1 MPTST
6 TLLGDCVEE
15 MKKLPAESVDSVVC
29 DPPYGLSFM
38 GKEWDSFTDAQAMGE
53 WSRRWAVEAF
63 RVLKP
68 GGHIIAFAGSRTYH
82 RMAQGIEDAGFEIRD
97 QILWMYGSG
106 FPKSLNVS
114 KAIDKR
120 GGVVADFE
128 PFRDAVIHA
137 MKEQGVTRKQL
148 AEALGNDML
157 SHYITKGSQPA
168 VPKLEDYEIIRDTLD
183 LGEEWDHLFLPEA
196 EREVVGKGTSGIA
209 AAFGEENLGSIEG
222 LEAPEYDVTI
232 AETDMAK
239 KWEGWGTALKPAH
252 EPCVLARKPFPSSV
266 VENVLKHGTGALNI
280 DESRIQTTKADAD
293 SMEYIR
299 KGAMWT
305 SEEGQWRDFKEDN
318 TFFEAH
324 ELGRFPT
331 NVLVSHHP
339 ECKPTGQTAQAIRGG
354 DREGRIGGNGI
365 YGGAEG
371 TPKEERKPSTA
382 EEVEVWDCHKDCPRL
397 TIDKQSGHMTSR
409 KGNMGI
415 GYNSSP
421 VFGGGDPDFNTIRG
435 HNDAGG
441 ASRFFYAPKLDTEFT
456 TDHDSAVVARK
467 PFKGS
472 VVENVLEHGTGAINI
487 DGARIGDT
495 IRDVEE
501 GTGEKVSENGS
512 MNGYNTARRVVGQ
525 VKGRFPTNVIVSHH
539 PECKATG
546 EFVETIRGGSGTGGS
561 TTPDSVF
568 ESSGFKPN
576 NEVDKTPATP
586 ERVEIYECHPQCPR
600 KLLDKQSGETA
611 GSGSVKVSSGGQNRQ
626 ASWEAGGGMLAAGS
640 VNTGIRDFGDTGGA
654 SRYFHDGELEARS
667 GEWGPDFDGADRFIY
682 CPKPTKAERHCG
694 GRTNIHPTVKP
705 VDVMRYLCR
714 LVTPKGGT
722 VLDPFMGSGT
732 TGVAAI
738 LEGFNFIG
746 IELDEAFHDLAEYR
760 IKELTIG
767 RPRNMGEWFN

>member
-6 TLLGDCVEE
+6 TIHGDCVEQ
-15 MKKLPAESVDSVVC
+15 MKLMDDNSVDSVVC

-97 QILWMYGSG
+97 QIMWMYGSG

-137 MKEQGVTRKQL
+137 MKETGVTRKAL
-148 AEALGNDML
+148 TKALGNDML

-168 VPKLEDYEIIRDTLD
+168 VPKLEDYLVIRESLE

-209 AAFGEENLGSIEG
+209 AAFGEENLGSVEG
-222 LEAPEYDVTI
+222 LEAPDYDVTI
-232 AETDMAK
+232 SETDMAK

-252 EPCVLARKPFPSSV
+252 EPCVLGRKPFPTSV
-266 VENVLKHGTGALNI
+266 VENVLKHGTGAINI
-280 DESRIQTTKADAD
+280 DGSRVATDDVMTF
-293 SMEYIR
+293 ER

-305 SEEGQWRDFKEDN
+305 SEENQWREFKEDTS
-318 TFFEAH
+318 TFEQH
-324 ELGRFPT
+324 ENGRFPT
-331 NVLVSHHP
+331 NVLVSHHE
-339 ECKPTGQTAQAIRGG
+339 EC
-354 DREGRIGGNGI
+354 
-365 YGGAEG
+365 
-371 TPKEERKPSTA
+371 TA
-382 EEVEVWDCHKDCPRL
+382 EECDNDCPRQTL
-397 TIDKQSGHMTSR
+397 DRQSGHVAGSGKVKVSTGGANRAASWEADGGMLAAGKENTGVR
-409 KGNMGI
+409 D
-415 GYNSSP
+415 
-421 VFGGGDPDFNTIRG
+421 FGDG
-435 HNDAGG
+435 GG
-441 ASRFFYAPKLDTEFT
+441 ASRYFHAPKLDTEFN
-456 TDHDSAVVARK
+456 SENNPAVLGRK
-467 PFKGS
+467 PLIGT
-472 VVENVLEHGTGAINI
+472 VAENVLEHETGGINI
-487 DGARIGDT
+487 DGARVGET
-495 IRDVEE
+495 MREVQA
-501 GTGEKVSENGS
+501 GTGERVSGNGS
-512 MNGYNTARRVVGQ
+512 MNGWNTKREVVGQ
-525 VKGRFPTNVIVSHH
+525 VKGRYPTNVIVSHH
-539 PECKATG
+539 PECKPTG
-546 EFVETIRGGSGTGGS
+546 EYGVAIKGGSGTGGS

-576 NEVDKTPATP
+576 NEVEKVKASE
-586 ERVEIYECHPQCPR
+586 ERVEIYNCHDKCPR
-600 KLLDKQSGETA
+600 HLLDNVA
-611 GSGSVKVSSGGQNRQ
+611 DGSSRFFH
-626 ASWEAGGGMLAAGS
+626 AA
-640 VNTGIRDFGDTGGA
+640 
-654 SRYFHDGELEARS
+654 ELDARS
-667 GEWGPDFDGADRFIY
+667 GEWGPDFEGADRFMY
-682 CPKPTKAERHCG
+682 VPKPSKAERHVG

-705 VDVMRYLCR
+705 VDIMRYLCR

-746 IELDEAFHDLAEYR
+746 IELSEEFHDLAEYR
-760 IKELTIG
+760 IKELTLG
-767 RPRNMGEWFN
+767 RPRNMGEWFS

>member
-6 TLLGDCVEE
+6 TIHGDCVEQ
-15 MKKLPAESVDSVVC
+15 MKLMDDNSVDSVVC

-97 QILWMYGSG
+97 QIMWMYGSG

-137 MKEQGVTRKQL
+137 MKETGVTRKEL
-148 AEALGNDML
+148 TKALGNDML

-168 VPKLEDYEIIRDTLD
+168 VPKLEDYLVIRETLELEDT
-183 LGEEWDHLFLPEA
+183 WDHLFLPEA

-209 AAFGEENLGSIEG
+209 AAFGEETLGSVEG
-222 LEAPEYDVTI
+222 LEAPDYDVTV

-252 EPCVLARKPFPSSV
+252 EPCVLGRKPFPTSV
-266 VENVLKHGTGALNI
+266 VENVLKHGTGAINI
-280 DESRIQTTKADAD
+280 DESRVATDD
-293 SMEYIR
+293 VMVFER

-305 SEEGQWRDFKEDN
+305 SEENQWREFKEDTS
-318 TFFEAH
+318 TFEQH
-324 ELGRFPT
+324 ENGRFPT

-339 ECKPTGQTAQAIRGG
+339 ECKLTGETAQVMRAG
-354 DREGRIGGNGI
+354 DGSGDFGNNGI
-365 YGGAEG
+365 YGKGKA
-371 TPKEERKPSTA
+371 TPKEERKSATV
-382 EEVEVWDCHKDCPRL
+382 EEVAIWDCHKDCPRA
-397 TIDKQSGHMTSR
+397 TMDRQSGE
-409 KGNMGI
+409 
-415 GYNSSP
+415 
-421 VFGGGDPDFNTIRG
+421 
-435 HNDAGG
+435 GG
-441 ASRFFYAPKLDTEFT
+441 ASRFFHAPKLDTEFN
-456 TDHDSAVVARK
+456 SENNPAVVGRK
-467 PFKGS
+467 PLIGT
-472 VVENVLEHGTGAINI
+472 VAENVLEHETGGINI
-487 DGARIGDT
+487 DGARVGET
-495 IRDVEE
+495 MREVQE
-501 GTGEKVSENGS
+501 GTGERVSGNGS
-512 MNGYNTARRVVGQ
+512 MNGWNTKREVVGE
-525 VKGRFPTNVIVSHH
+525 VKGRYPTNVIVSHH
-539 PECKATG
+539 PACEPTG
-546 EFVETIRGGSGTGGS
+546 EYGVAIKGGSGTGGS
-561 TTPDSVF
+561 ATPDSVF

-576 NEVDKTPATP
+576 NEVEKSKPSEEA
-586 ERVEIYECHPQCPR
+586 VQIYDCHPKCPR
-600 KLLDKQSGETA
+600 LLLDKQSGTVG
-611 GSGSVKVSSGGQNRQ
+611 GSGKLKVSTGGANRA
-626 ASWEAGGGMLAAGS
+626 ASWESGGGMLAAGS
-640 VNTGIRDFGDTGGA
+640 ENTGVRDFGDSGGA
-654 SRYFHDGELEARS
+654 SRFFHAAELDARS
-667 GEWGPDFDGADRFIY
+667 GEWGPDFEGADRFMY
-682 CPKPTKAERHCG
+682 VPKPSKAERHVG

-705 VDVMRYLCR
+705 VDIMRYLCR

-746 IELDEAFHDLAEYR
+746 IELSEEFHDLAEYR
-760 IKELTIG
+760 IKELTLG
-767 RPRNMGEWFN
+767 RPRNMGEWFS

>member
-6 TLLGDCVEE
+6 TLLGDCIER
-15 MKKLPAESVDSVVC
+15 MKELDDNSVDSVVC

-38 GKEWDSFTDAQAMGE
+38 GKEWDSFTTAQAMGE

-68 GGHIIAFAGSRTYH
+68 GGHIVAFAGSRTYH

-97 QILWMYGSG
+97 QIMWMYGSG

-137 MKEQGVTRKQL
+137 MKEKGVTRKEL
-148 AEALGNDML
+148 TKALGNDML

-168 VPKLEDYEIIRDTLD
+168 VPKLEDYEIIRETLE
-183 LGEEWDHLFLPEA
+183 LGKEWDHLFLPEA
-196 EREVVGKGTSGIA
+196 EREVVGKGSSGIA

-222 LEAPEYDVTI
+222 LEAPEYDVTV

-252 EPCVLARKPFPSSV
+252 EPCVLARKPFSTSV
-266 VENVLKHGTGALNI
+266 AENVLKHGTGAINI
-280 DESRIQTTKADAD
+280 DESRVPTDDEMHFERT
-293 SMEYIR
+293 
-299 KGAMWT
+299 GAMWT
-305 SEEGQWRDFKEDN
+305 SKEGQWREYTHDG
-318 TFFEAH
+318 TSFEQH
-324 ELGRFPT
+324 ENGRFPT
-331 NVLVSHHP
+331 NVLLSHHE
-339 ECKPTGQTAQAIRGG
+339 ECT
-354 DREGRIGGNGI
+354 D
-365 YGGAEG
+365 
-371 TPKEERKPSTA
+371 EEC
-382 EEVEVWDCHKDCPRL
+382 VNDCPRA
-397 TIDKQSGHMTSR
+397 TVDRQSGHTKSR
-409 KGNMGI
+409 KAASGVGFNK
-415 GYNSSP
+415 SS
-421 VFGGGDPDFNTIRG
+421 VFGGGDEDFDTVRG
-435 HNDAGG
+435 HNDEGG
-441 ASRFFYAPKLDTEFT
+441 ASRYFYSPELDTHFNSE
-456 TDHDSAVVARK
+456 HDSAVVGRK
-467 PFKGS
+467 PFPGT
-472 VVENVLEHGTGAINI
+472 VAENVLTHGTGAMNI
-487 DGARIGDT
+487 DGARVGET
-495 IRDVEE
+495 LRDIEE
-501 GTGEKVSENGS
+501 GTGVKKSDNGS
-512 MNGYNTARRVVGQ
+512 MAGFNTERRVVGQ
-525 VKGRFPTNVIVSHH
+525 VKGRYPTNVIVSHH

-546 EFVETIRGGSGTGGS
+546 DFVETTRGGSGTGGS
-561 TTPDSVF
+561 TRPDSVF

-576 NEVDKTPATP
+576 NDVDKTPATS
-586 ERVEIYECHPQCPR
+586 EQVEIYECHDQCPR
-600 KLLDKQSGETA
+600 KLLDKQSGTTA
-611 GSGSVKVSSGGQNRQ
+611 GSGSVKVASGGQNRS

-640 VNTGIRDFGDTGGA
+640 INTGVRDFGDTGGA
-654 SRYFHDGELEARS
+654 SRFFHAAELDARS
-667 GEWGPDFDGADRFIY
+667 GEWGPDFEGADRFMY

-746 IELDEAFHDLAEYR
+746 IELDEAFHELAEYR

-767 RPRNMGEWFN
+767 RPRNMGEWFS

>member
-6 TLLGDCVEE
+6 TFNGDCVEQ
-15 MKKLPAESVDSVVC
+15 MKLMDDNSVDSVVC

-38 GKEWDSFTDAQAMGE
+38 GKEWDSFTDGQAMGE

-97 QILWMYGSG
+97 QIMWMYGSG

-128 PFRDAVIHA
+128 PFRDAVIQA
-137 MKEQGVTRKQL
+137 MKDTGVTRKEL
-148 AEALGNDML
+148 SDALGNDML

-168 VPKLEDYEIIRDTLD
+168 VPKLEDYKIIRDTLG
-183 LGEEWDHLFLPEA
+183 LGDEWDDLFLPEA

-222 LEAPEYDVTI
+222 LEAPEYDVTV

-266 VENVLKHGTGALNI
+266 VENVLKHGTGAINI
-280 DESRIQTTKADAD
+280 DESRIAASDEDKA
-293 SMEYIR
+293 SMRYER
-299 KGAMWT
+299 SRSMW
-305 SEEGQWRDFKEDN
+305 SSPEGQWRED
-318 TFFEAH
+318 TGDDTSFVAH
-324 ELGRFPT
+324 DNGRFPT
-331 NVLVSHHP
+331 NVLLSHHE
-339 ECKPTGQTAQAIRGG
+339 ECT
-354 DREGRIGGNGI
+354 
-365 YGGAEG
+365 
-371 TPKEERKPSTA
+371 EE
-382 EEVEVWDCHKDCPRL
+382 ECVNDCPRATL
-397 TIDKQSGHMTSR
+397 DRQSGHTKSR
-409 KGNMGI
+409 KAASGVGFNK
-415 GYNSSP
+415 SA
-421 VFGGGDPDFNTIRG
+421 VFGGGDEDFDTVRG
-435 HNDAGG
+435 HDDEGG
-441 ASRFFYAPKLDTEFT
+441 ASRYFYAPELDTDFN

-467 PFKGS
+467 PFKGT
-472 VVENVLEHGTGAINI
+472 VAENVLEHGTGGMNI
-487 DGARIGDT
+487 DGARVGET
-495 IRDVEE
+495 MRDVEE
-501 GTGEKVSENGS
+501 GTGEKISENGS
-512 MNGYNTARRVVGQ
+512 MNGYNTSRRVVGQ
-525 VKGRFPTNVIVSHH
+525 VKGRYPTNVIVSHH
-539 PECKATG
+539 EECKPTG
-546 EFVETIRGGSGTGGS
+546 EFVETTRGGSGTGGS
-561 TTPDSVF
+561 TRPDSVF

-576 NEVDKTPATP
+576 NEIDKTPATP
-586 ERVEIYECHPQCPR
+586 ERVEVYDCHPKCPR
-600 KLLDKQSGETA
+600 LLLDKQSGTVG

-640 VNTGIRDFGDTGGA
+640 VNTGVRDFGDAGGA
-654 SRYFHDGELEARS
+654 SRFFYAAELEERA
-667 GEWGPDFDGADRFIY
+667 GEWGPDFEGADRFMY
-682 CPKPTKAERHCG
+682 CPKPTKAERHVG
-694 GRTNIHPTVKP
+694 GRVNIHPTVKP
-705 VDVMRYLCR
+705 VDIMRYLCR

-746 IELDEAFHDLAEYR
+746 IELDPDFHELAEYR
-760 IKELTIG
+760 IRELTLG
-767 RPRNMGEWFN
+767 RPRNMGEWFS